1 MAIAKQY
8 KFNFKS
14 RKITDEAGNEI
25 GRTRKQDSV
34 TCDLPVPSDQDIV
47 AVLVSNPES
56 KEAELIR
63 SAVADI
69 VYAQAREQFDEVIDG
84 FGDDDTKVVS
94 SAHLDYDKLTLVY
107 IASIPPA
114 RRGAA
119 AISEEDWTSFFDD
132 YLAVMVAATGK
143 TAERIKNHINLFKKP
158 AKAKANKEVLRV
170 LVDQLDIYMANSANL
185 EDTGNCASRVSEK
198 FQKWISEPEKA
209 ANLDL
214 L

>member
-1 MAIAKQY
+1 MAIAQSF

-14 RKITDEAGNEI
+14 RKIMDEAGNEI
-25 GRTRKQDSV
+25 GKTKKQDSV
-34 TCDLPVPSDQDIV
+34 TCDLPVPSDQDVVDI
-47 AVLVSNPES
+47 LTQNPEG
-56 KEAELIR
+56 KEADLIR
-63 SAVADI
+63 AAI
-69 VYAQAREQFDEVIDG
+69 AGIIYNQARGQFDEIIDQ
-84 FGDDDTKVVS
+84 FGDDDSKVVS
-94 SAHLDYDKLTLVY
+94 ASMLDYDQLTLAY

-119 AISEEDWTSFFDD
+119 AISEEDWTAFFED

-143 TAERIKNHINLFKKP
+143 TADRIKNHINLFKKP

-185 EDTGNCASRVSEK
+185 EDTGTCASRVSEK
-198 FQKWISEPEKA
+198 FQKWIAEPEKA